1 MKLEAE
7 EGVIDGA
14 RAEADQFASQS
25 RERVEALQREEQ
37 ALRELIAERRSEFA
51 DMLHSARSG
60 WRRRAC
66 RGRGGRARTDDGLRS
81 RITDA

>member
-1 MKLEAE
+1 M
-7 EGVIDGA
+7 IDDA

-51 DMLHSARSG
+51 DMLHSALDRVG
-60 WRRRAC
+60 VDEHAE
-66 RGRGGRARTDDGLRS
+66 GAEAEPELTTALRS